1 MNKTMKRKTFNNKGG
16 FKPILK
22 SLPVVF
28 TGKDV
33 KGYDYNVDEAKKFI
47 MDLEECGCFKKL
59 SVTISLDKSL
69 IGVDGKGRLSFARV
83 QAYDPSENDMSFFVF
98 TKNKDYA
105 DKIDNYVIV
114 PKIRTGRDGV
124 INTVLNFEIIDKSEI
139 VYKNSTDGVTA

>member
-1 MNKTMKRKTFNNKGG
+1 MKQNYERKTFNNKGG

-28 TGKDV
+28 TGKDA
-33 KGYDYNVDEAKKFI
+33 KGYDYNIDEAKKFI

-69 IGVDGKGRLSFARV
+69 IGVEGKGRLSFARV
-83 QAYDPSENDMSFFVF
+83 QAYDPTGNDMSFLVF
-98 TKNKDYA
+98 AKNKDYA

-114 PKIRTGRDGV
+114 PRIRTGRDGAV
-124 INTVLNFEIIDKSEI
+124 NTVLNFEIVDKNSIDK
-139 VYKNSTDGVTA
+139 VNA